1 MSNNVSLMKTAVGSA
16 LSNVFPN
23 AIRMTCIP
31 HALNLILEE
40 WPRLF
45 DSLNTIVAP
54 IKSFCCQ
61 STLNFVSQGFMN
73 SGVFKIFEWAT
84 SSNRSHTIGVNYLC
98 IALSANSDNLLKE
111 KNLWNL
117 RTGSF
122 VKKHFS
128 KMSKS
133 EQQSSKSLCAPT
145 ENMF

>member
-1 MSNNVSLMKTAVGSA
+1 MKTAVGSA

-40 WPRLF
+40 RPGLF

-61 STLNFVSQGFMN
+61 SSLNFVSQGFMN
-73 SGVFKIFEWAT
+73 SDMFKILELST

-98 IALSANSDNLLKE
+98 IALCANGDNLLKE
-111 KNLWNL
+111 KSY
-117 RTGSF
+117 GI
-122 VKKHFS
+122 
-128 KMSKS
+128 
-133 EQQSSKSLCAPT
+133 
-145 ENMF
+145 